1 VNWVMGLIC
10 LELVHGFDVSA
21 INRLNTN
28 LEKFKSVPLKD
39 CNFRYIY
46 IYHCYLTYLW
56 SSHESMTCE
65 VNCIYLTLQSFNAID
80 QPVRL
85 AYQPSAK
92 STFLSEQSSH
102 QQPANSTFLSE

>member
-1 VNWVMGLIC
+1 MGLIC

-39 CNFRYIY
+39 CNYIYIYIY

-65 VNCIYLTLQSFNAID
+65 VNCIYLTLQSFNAMDPIIKKKG
-80 QPVRL
+80 
-85 AYQPSAK
+85 AK
-92 STFLSEQSSH
+92 VISSRDL
-102 QQPANSTFLSE
+102 PTGAFDIS

>member
-39 CNFRYIY
+39 CNFIYIY
-46 IYHCYLTYLW
+46 IYIIVISLTYGVHM
-56 SSHESMTCE
+56 S
-65 VNCIYLTLQSFNAID
+65 Q
-80 QPVRL
+80 
-85 AYQPSAK
+85 
-92 STFLSEQSSH
+92 
-102 QQPANSTFLSE
+102 